1 MKAIKIILGIISTF
15 VIIFLLTGLIIKE
28 TTYTA
33 KVEVNG
39 DLKEVFNTFN
49 NSKDI
54 KNWIP
59 EVQSFEVINETPG
72 KTGSIYKIVV
82 LNQGQEITMTQKVI
96 AYVPHKKVT
105 LFFDAEGM
113 LKKDDYT
120 FTEKEGITTVTL
132 NATCQSDSY
141 IMACIFPY
149 FKGTFTEQ
157 DQSYLDNFKVFAEK
171 NTTSF

>member
-15 VIIFLLTGLIIKE
+15 VVIFLLTGLLIKE

-33 KVEVNG
+33 EVSVNKSI
-39 DLKEVFNTFN
+39 DEVFKTFN
-49 NSKDI
+49 NSEDI

-59 EVQSFEVINETPG
+59 EVQSFEVVNENPG
-72 KTGSIYKIVV
+72 KIGSIYKIVV
-82 LNQGQEITMTQKVI
+82 LNQGEEITMTEKVM
-96 AYVPHKKVT
+96 AYVPNEKVT

-120 FTEKEGITTVTL
+120 FTEENGVTKITL
-132 NATCQSDSY
+132 NASCQSDTY

-149 FKGTFTEQ
+149 FKGTFKEQ
-157 DQSYLDNFKVFAEK
+157 DQTYLNNFKAFSEQK
-171 NTTSF
+171 